1 MTPSYCGRSRQSRPE
16 SYRAESRSGGVTP
29 NLRRAQP
36 RSKVDQG
43 RINPRWFSDGAPKQ
57 SSFRKGAVAG
67 AIIGL
72 IGGFIF
78 ASMMSDFDGDGGGG
92 CEPGI
97 VLIGVAGGS
106 LAGAVLYAPFSDWRP
121 IYRR

>member
-1 MTPSYCGRSRQSRPE
+1 
-16 SYRAESRSGGVTP
+16 
-29 NLRRAQP
+29 
-36 RSKVDQG
+36 
-43 RINPRWFSDGAPKQ
+43 
-57 SSFRKGAVAG
+57 
-67 AIIGL
+67 
-72 IGGFIF
+72 
-78 ASMMSDFDGDGGGG
+78 MMSDFDGDGGGG